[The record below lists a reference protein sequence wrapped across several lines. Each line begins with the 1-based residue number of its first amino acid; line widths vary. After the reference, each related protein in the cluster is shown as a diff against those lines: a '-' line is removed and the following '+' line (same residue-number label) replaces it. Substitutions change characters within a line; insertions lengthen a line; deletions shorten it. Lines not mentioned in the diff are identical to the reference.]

1 MILKDEFYQIMD
13 QAIRIKRDNYQ
24 RWPIHIVA
32 QAGKVFHKSGELM
45 KAASEFK
52 YELAKE
58 IPDQQKQY
66 DDMRKFAYETI
77 ATTLR
82 FLERLKPRPVDPNAV
97 VEEQNPYQIMMPI
110 NPSMNETEFDLNNIP
125 EEILEQAAL
134 GLDEPDH
141 SFSEKEPIIDGTG
154 V

>member
-1 MILKDEFYQIMD
+1 
-13 QAIRIKRDNYQ
+13 
-24 RWPIHIVA
+24 
-32 QAGKVFHKSGELM
+32 
-45 KAASEFK
+45 
-52 YELAKE
+52 
-58 IPDQQKQY
+58 
-66 DDMRKFAYETI
+66 
-77 ATTLR
+77 
-82 FLERLKPRPVDPNAV
+82 
-97 VEEQNPYQIMMPI
+97 MMPI